1 MSTVIIE
8 SAINGGI
15 TRAEANPHV
24 PYTVGDV
31 ARDAAATFDAG
42 AAIVHF
48 HLRRPDG
55 GRIDTYDALLADHE
69 AAIKQI
75 RTRPAPLLWNT
86 FPVGGDAQQRF
97 RLFRD
102 LSRQQ
107 STRPDVGAYD
117 IGSLNIVSYD
127 RGSKSVASATS
138 YINTFDDIRYFL
150 SGFREL
156 GLRPFLNVF
165 EPGFV
170 RAALICLDLGL
181 LDEPLLMKFYFS
193 DDYGLRPSA
202 RSIEVYLDLLD
213 GVRHEWFGCYIGG
226 DVLSMVPLFASM
238 GGHVRVGLEDFDYA
252 GPAPRSNAAIVTHA
266 ANAIVANGHE
276 LATVEAARRLLGL
289 EPTVAAPR
297 PTL

>member
-1 MSTVIIE
+1 MIGAVSTVIIE

-24 PYTVGDV
+24 PYTVADV
-31 ARDAAATFDAG
+31 VRDAAATLDAG
-42 AAIVHF
+42 AAVVHF

-55 GRIDTYDALLADHE
+55 GRIDDYAALLADHE
-69 AAIKQI
+69 AAITQI

-86 FPVGGDAQQRF
+86 FPLGGDARQRF

-102 LSRQQ
+102 LSAQQ
-107 STRPDVGAYD
+107 TTRPDVGAYD

-127 RGSKSVASATS
+127 RAGKLVTSATT
-138 YINTFDDIRYFL
+138 YVNTFDDIHYFM

-165 EPGFV
+165 EPGFI
-170 RAALICLDLGL
+170 RTALICLDLGL
-181 LDEPLLMKFYFS
+181 LDEPLLFKFYFS
-193 DDYGLRPSA
+193 DDYGLPPCA
-202 RSIEVYLDLLD
+202 HNIETYLDLLD

-226 DVLSMVPLFASM
+226 DALSVVPLFVSM

-252 GPAPRSNAAIVTHA
+252 QPEALSNATIVGRAADAIVTS
-266 ANAIVANGHE
+266 GHE
-276 LATVEAARRLLGL
+276 VATVDDAKRLLAL
-289 EPTVAAPR
+289 
-297 PTL
+297 